1 MPTTLGNGNV
11 TFGSGSAQSTAGSLL
26 GVGQTPGG
34 QSRSL
39 GTTYSNGSGKPIWVS
54 VSWTSPIGGAVGNF
68 YVNGILA
75 MYSVQDLYPR
85 LQMMAVVPA
94 GATYYCTGP
103 GNFAYWIETR

>member
-1 MPTTLGNGNV
+1 MATTIGNGNI
-11 TFGSGSAQSTAGSLL
+11 TFGNSTTQSTAGSLL
-26 GVGQTPGG
+26 GVSQTPGG

-39 GTTYSNGSGKPIWVS
+39 GTTYNNGSGKAMWVS
-54 VSWTSPIGGAVGNF
+54 VAWTSPIGGAVGNF

-85 LQMMAVVPA
+85 LQMMACVPA

-103 GNFAYWIETR
+103 GNFAYWIEIR